1 MSKTDEEHAGARL
14 DFKHE
19 AALMLIGKKA
29 KEDQIRFLENMLKD
43 VAMERIGGKLEEHER
58 LLEKDLQNLRMQSF
72 GLGSESISAVAGL
85 ELEREKILQEK
96 YYFEKF
102 MDLLI
107 PGSIPKK
114 RKMETEE
121 LMDAI
126 SGKKDEEKG
135 EDKP

>member
-1 MSKTDEEHAGARL
+1 
-14 DFKHE
+14 
-19 AALMLIGKKA
+19 
-29 KEDQIRFLENMLKD
+29 
-43 VAMERIGGKLEEHER
+43 MERIGVKLEEHER
-58 LLEKDLQNLRMQSF
+58 LLEKDLQNLRVQSF
-72 GLGSESISAVAGL
+72 GLGSESITAVAGL
-85 ELEREKILQEK
+85 EVAREKILQEK
-96 YYFEKF
+96 FFFEKF

-126 SGKKDEEKG
+126 SNRKDEVKGEKEEKG